1 MLLSLKEESVSE
13 STRYAVLGL
22 VARRPTYGYALV
34 EQLGHGPL
42 EESLVPTHR
51 SIYKMLRALKE
62 EQLIELLDSEH
73 DREPDGPSRRR
84 YGVTPE
90 GERRL
95 EAWLRSRPET
105 FTDLRLRVAA
115 ARQQD
120 LPLLID
126 VVRDAEHACLAR
138 LQELRA
144 PDVASLS
151 HRGGSWEAVSAAL
164 LSSIEVS
171 EVAGRSKLLRDLRR
185 ELEALCAATP
195 APGPDDER

>member
-1 MLLSLKEESVSE
+1 MVSE

-51 SIYKMLRALKE
+51 SVYKMLRALKE
-62 EQLIELLDSEH
+62 EQLIELLDSDR

-95 EAWLRSRPET
+95 EAWLSSPPHT
-105 FTDLRLRVAA
+105 LTDLRLRVAV
-115 ARQQD
+115 ARRSD
-120 LPLLID
+120 VPALIQ
-126 VVRDAEHACLAR
+126 VVRAAEHACLTR
-138 LQELRA
+138 LQELQA
-144 PDVASLS
+144 PSVASLS
-151 HRGGSWEAVSAAL
+151 TRGGSWEAVSAAL
-164 LSSIEVS
+164 LSSIEIG

-185 ELEALCAATP
+185 ELEALAGDHRNTIS
-195 APGPDDER
+195 ER